1 MADKQKPDAHPS
13 DKFILAMIVMAVFL
27 VIIIGGVFIAVG
39 GLKQKINDSV
49 ETNKAQEE
57 HIKTLSSKD
66 ELAKAIKRSDELLE
80 LMQRRADEDRRSGE
94 RKYEELYCL
103 LNAHSER
110 ISRLEVSQEQIF
122 KILDKLDSTI
132 ENGFKEMK
140 DDIRELRKE
149 IKKD

>member
-1 MADKQKPDAHPS
+1 MS
-13 DKFILAMIVMAVFL
+13 GT
-27 VIIIGGVFIAVG
+27 VIISLIGTLVGMLITVGGVFIAVG

-66 ELAKAIKRSDELLE
+66 ELAKAIKRSDELLV
-80 LMQRRADEDRRSGE
+80 LMQKRVDEDRLSGE
-94 RKYEELYCL
+94 RRYTELYGL
-103 LNAHSER
+103 LNVHSER
-110 ISRLEVSQEQIF
+110 IGKLEVSQEQIF
-122 KILDKLDSTI
+122 KLLDNLNATI
-132 ENGFKEMK
+132 NNGFKDMK

>member
-1 MADKQKPDAHPS
+1 MS
-13 DKFILAMIVMAVFL
+13 GT
-27 VIIIGGVFIAVG
+27 VIISLIGTLVGMLITVGGVFIAVG
-39 GLKQKINDSV
+39 GLKQKINDST

-57 HIKTLSSKD
+57 HIKTLASKD

-80 LMQRRADEDRRSGE
+80 LMKRRADEDRRSGE

>member
-1 MADKQKPDAHPS
+1 MS
-13 DKFILAMIVMAVFL
+13 GT
-27 VIIIGGVFIAVG
+27 VIISLIGTLVGMLVTVGGVFIAVG

-80 LMQRRADEDRRSGE
+80 LMQRRADEDRRLGE
-94 RKYEELYCL
+94 HKYTELYGL
-103 LNAHSER
+103 LNAHGER
-110 ISRLEVSQEQIF
+110 IGKLEVSQEQIF
-122 KILDKLDSTI
+122 KLLDNLSASI
-132 ENGFKEMK
+132 NNGFKDMK

-149 IKKD
+149 IKKG

>member
-1 MADKQKPDAHPS
+1 MS
-13 DKFILAMIVMAVFL
+13 GT
-27 VIIIGGVFIAVG
+27 VIISLIGTLVGMLITVGGVFIAVG

-66 ELAKAIKRSDELLE
+66 ELAKAIKRSDELLV
-80 LMQRRADEDRRSGE
+80 LMQKRVDEDRLSGE
-94 RKYEELYCL
+94 RRYADLYGL
-103 LNAHSER
+103 LNVHTER
-110 ISRLEVSQEQIF
+110 IGKLEVSQEQIF
-122 KILDKLDSTI
+122 KLLDNLNATI
-132 ENGFKEMK
+132 NNGFKDMK